1 MCKAGA
7 VGVVRGFGRVRCD
20 AYETARRQMIC
31 AIRGEDVCPHVDAWG
46 FFVCRFPLYK
56 ALPQPSDQ

>member
-20 AYETARRQMIC
+20 AYETARRRMIC

-46 FFVCRFPLYK
+46 FFVCRFPL
-56 ALPQPSDQ
+56 